1 MSLNGVLCV
10 ENFAGTL
17 GRKVAGKKK
26 PVSSSTSALIERQ
39 FVPSEDLREFLWL
52 RDETRAAMSI
62 SCDREK
68 VWKLYNT
75 LQDIEACIQ
84 HLETSKRSV
93 L

>member
-1 MSLNGVLCV
+1 
-10 ENFAGTL
+10 
-17 GRKVAGKKK
+17 
-26 PVSSSTSALIERQ
+26 
-39 FVPSEDLREFLWL
+39 
-52 RDETRAAMSI
+52 MSI